1 MIRCMQ
7 CMEEYDDR
15 LDRCPHCHQQPQA
28 PEPFQLPY
36 GTMLDDR
43 FLVGAML
50 GHGGFGITYI
60 GWDTLLDQK
69 VAIKE
74 YLPMNLATRI
84 DAQRTVTVSSDE
96 RRALFEKGRENFA
109 KEARRLAMFNAEESI
124 ITVYHS
130 FAENGTAYFVMEY
143 VEGETVEERVRRK
156 GKLSC
161 DEVRTIMVP

>member
-7 CMEEYDDR
+7 CMEEYDEQ
-15 LDRCPHCHQQPQA
+15 LGCCPHCRRQPDA

-43 FLVGAML
+43 FLIGAML

-60 GWDTLLDQK
+60 GWDSLLDQK

-84 DAQRTVTVSSDE
+84 NGRKTVTVYSEE
-96 RRALFEKGRENFA
+96 RR
-109 KEARRLAMFNAEESI
+109 S
-124 ITVYHS
+124 
-130 FAENGTAYFVMEY
+130 
-143 VEGETVEERVRRK
+143 GELCPGSPAAGDVQ
-156 GKLSC
+156 
-161 DEVRTIMVP
+161 

>member
-7 CMEEYDDR
+7 CMEEYDER

-43 FLVGAML
+43 FLIGAML

-74 YLPMNLATRI
+74 YLPMNLATLPIYRFRQI
-84 DAQRTVTVSSDE
+84 SPGLQRCPLCCQNPVFLLD
-96 RRALFEKGRENFA
+96 
-109 KEARRLAMFNAEESI
+109 I
-124 ITVYHS
+124 
-130 FAENGTAYFVMEY
+130 
-143 VEGETVEERVRRK
+143 
-156 GKLSC
+156 SC
-161 DEVRTIMVP
+161 SLQK

>member
-7 CMEEYDDR
+7 CMEEYDER

-43 FLVGAML
+43 FLIGAML

-84 DAQRTVTVSSDE
+84 DAHGDR
-96 RRALFEKGRENFA
+96 LFG
-109 KEARRLAMFNAEESI
+109 
-124 ITVYHS
+124 
-130 FAENGTAYFVMEY
+130 
-143 VEGETVEERVRRK
+143 
-156 GKLSC
+156 
-161 DEVRTIMVP
+161 

>member
-7 CMEEYDDR
+7 CMEEYDER

-60 GWDTLLDQK
+60 GWDTLLDQSQELVCPNCGAAFDIELAPEEEEDEDAK
-69 VAIKE
+69 PDAATEIK
-74 YLPMNLATRI
+74 I
-84 DAQRTVTVSSDE
+84 D
-96 RRALFEKGRENFA
+96 
-109 KEARRLAMFNAEESI
+109 
-124 ITVYHS
+124 
-130 FAENGTAYFVMEY
+130 
-143 VEGETVEERVRRK
+143 
-156 GKLSC
+156 
-161 DEVRTIMVP
+161 